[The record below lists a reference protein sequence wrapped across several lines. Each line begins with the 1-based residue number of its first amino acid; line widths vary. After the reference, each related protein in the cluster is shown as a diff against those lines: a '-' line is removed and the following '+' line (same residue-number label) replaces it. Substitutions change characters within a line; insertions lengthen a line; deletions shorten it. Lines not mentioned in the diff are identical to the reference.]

1 MAENREIEGEQ
12 TAKKPAAKRPMGLGR
27 GLNSLFGDIQ
37 KEEPITP
44 QGRVSDSDRSADGI
58 DYASDLTNPA
68 VEGLRSIAISD
79 IRPNPDQ
86 PRQTFDNDALD
97 ELALSMQRRG
107 VIQPIVVRPHGK
119 NYQIVAGER
128 RWRAAQRARLH
139 HVPAIIRQLN
149 DEETLEIAIVEN
161 VQRRDL
167 NAIEEAEA
175 YVKLSEDYG
184 HSQARLAELVG
195 KSRSHVA
202 NIMRLLELPPAVRA
216 LVAEEK
222 LTMGHARALINA
234 PNAIEL
240 ANQAVKQG
248 LSVRDVEKLV
258 RKQLSSS
265 NSAASGTANPPQD
278 GDADIRA
285 VENHLGD
292 LLGLKVSIQSGPSGA
307 GSMTI
312 NFSNLD
318 QLDLICQRLTGE
330 HI

>member
-1 MAENREIEGEQ
+1 
-12 TAKKPAAKRPMGLGR
+12 MGLGR

-37 KEEPITP
+37 KEEPIAP
-44 QGRVSDSDRSADGI
+44 PGRASDSDRSGDGT
-58 DYASDLTNPA
+58 DYATDLTNPA
-68 VEGLRSIAISD
+68 VEGLRSIAISE

-97 ELALSMQRRG
+97 ELALSMRRRG

-202 NIMRLLELPPAVRA
+202 NIMRLLELPQAVRA

-222 LTMGHARALINA
+222 LAMGHARALINA

-258 RKQLSSS
+258 RKQLGSSK
-265 NSAASGTANPPQD
+265 NAASGKATAPQ
-278 GDADIRA
+278 GEDADIRA

-307 GSMTI
+307 GLMTI
-312 NFSNLD
+312 SFSNLD